1 MTKTRILT
9 ILVVVMVLLN
19 VVTVAFL
26 FWGRGHG
33 PKHPHPNHEGP
44 RNIIIEQLK
53 LDEKQVAAYDALI
66 KVHRKAIAQQDSLMQ
81 LTRNNLYAQLLENDS
96 LAVATQF
103 ESVGALAK
111 RVEEIH
117 FNHFLRL
124 KALCTPEQLPAFEKL
139 TTELVAHFST
149 SKPPPPKH

>member
-19 VVTVAFL
+19 LVTVAFL
-26 FWGRGHG
+26 FLGRGHG

-53 LDEKQVAAYDALI
+53 LDEKQVASYDVLI
-66 KVHRKAIAQQDSLMQ
+66 VEHSQAIAKMDSLMQ
-81 LTRNNLYAQLLENDS
+81 TTRNNLYAQLLENDS
-96 LAVATQF
+96 LAVATQLDL
-103 ESVGALAK
+103 VGALAK
-111 RVEEIH
+111 RVEETH

-139 TTELVAHFST
+139 TTDLVAHFST
-149 SKPPPPKH
+149 SKPPHPKH